1 MNEALCIGISSV
13 PGHLYHLP
21 ALLSCIRGVSVQY
34 RMSSWRL
41 VTNRVDTDSGNL
53 RPALTVWSEIWS
65 LIQILCG
72 ISQFLRFRNISI
84 DSMTQIPTYL
94 PTHKVN
100 SSHFCGLSAFFGQRQ
115 VNISWPLLL
124 DTERVLVDKVL
135 TKGLSLS
142 YQFNRILVF
151 PFQLQ
156 HALLNRASI
165 RQPQNIIWCLL
176 DIAWRQV
183 EHQKS
188 KCNKFENHVTVSFC
202 RGLVV

>member
-1 MNEALCIGISSV
+1 MPNAQHLKSRSSRTDCYVNEALCIGISSV

-53 RPALTVWSEIWS
+53 RPALTVWSEFWS

-72 ISQFLRFRNISI
+72 ISNTQFLWFWNTSI
-84 DSMTQIPTYL
+84 DPMSHIAYIVA
-94 PTHKVN
+94 THKVK
-100 SSHFCGLSAFFGQRQ
+100 SFTFPWPCSTFGQRRI
-115 VNISWPLLL
+115 NISWPLLL

-142 YQFNRILVF
+142 LTEFWFFHFSYNM
-151 PFQLQ
+151 PY
-156 HALLNRASI
+156 
-165 RQPQNIIWCLL
+165 
-176 DIAWRQV
+176 
-183 EHQKS
+183 
-188 KCNKFENHVTVSFC
+188 
-202 RGLVV
+202 

>member
-1 MNEALCIGISSV
+1 MITCIELYNVTSASNARILKMRFIYFPRQHLKRRSSRTDCYVNEALCIGISSV

-72 ISQFLRFRNISI
+72 ISNTQFLWFWNTSI
-84 DSMTQIPTYL
+84 DSTTYIL
-94 PTHKVN
+94 AQMPTHKVN
-100 SSHFCGLSAFFGQRQ
+100 SSHFCGLEALFGQRRI
-115 VNISWPLLL
+115 NISWPRRL

-142 YQFNRILVF
+142 LTEFWFFHFSYNM
-151 PFQLQ
+151 PY
-156 HALLNRASI
+156 
-165 RQPQNIIWCLL
+165 
-176 DIAWRQV
+176 
-183 EHQKS
+183 
-188 KCNKFENHVTVSFC
+188 
-202 RGLVV
+202 

>member
-1 MNEALCIGISSV
+1 MRFIYFPRQHLKSRSSRTGCYVNEALCIGISSV

-100 SSHFCGLSAFFGQRQ
+100 SSHFCGLEALFGQRQ

-142 YQFNRILVF
+142 LTEFWFFHFSYNM
-151 PFQLQ
+151 PY
-156 HALLNRASI
+156 
-165 RQPQNIIWCLL
+165 
-176 DIAWRQV
+176 
-183 EHQKS
+183 
-188 KCNKFENHVTVSFC
+188 
-202 RGLVV
+202 